1 MTTTQRGHF
10 SSRIKRFNCSYV
22 EFVWRLISWSKSSQK
37 DLFIKYFLEVIFWS
51 FSNIIIKIVCNIF
64 LLFVKINSRNHLDYP
79 SISRINLQKLMPVE
93 IPLEPNEQLI
103 YQDSFQGKRQTIPF
117 VFAASKSA
125 IFVSK
130 EKHFAKES
138 WCFVRIPLTEI
149 KRVFLR
155 KERPMVLW
163 ATGTL
168 IFVFGLALCIGLIMA
183 ENSPYSETRHYTA
196 LPLLIT
202 IFGIALPFLAKNR
215 RTLIVEM
222 VKGKY
227 KWKPR
232 MQFDKKKREQ
242 IEKLQENILE
252 TCQSIG
258 VKVNKDSDF
267 VL

>member
-1 MTTTQRGHF
+1 
-10 SSRIKRFNCSYV
+10 
-22 EFVWRLISWSKSSQK
+22 
-37 DLFIKYFLEVIFWS
+37 
-51 FSNIIIKIVCNIF
+51 
-64 LLFVKINSRNHLDYP
+64 
-79 SISRINLQKLMPVE
+79 MPVE

-103 YQDSFQGKRQTIPF
+103 YQDSFQGERQTIPF
-117 VFAASKSA
+117 VFAASKIA

-130 EKHFAKES
+130 EKHFALES

-163 ATGTL
+163 VTGAL
-168 IFVFGLALCIGLIMA
+168 VFIFGLALTIGLIMA
-183 ENSPYSETRHYTA
+183 NNSPDSEIKHYSA
-196 LPLLIT
+196 LPYLIT

-222 VKGKY
+222 VKSKY
-227 KWKPR
+227 KWKPK
-232 MQFDKKKREQ
+232 MQFDKKQRER

-258 VKVNKDSDF
+258 IQVI
-267 VL
+267 